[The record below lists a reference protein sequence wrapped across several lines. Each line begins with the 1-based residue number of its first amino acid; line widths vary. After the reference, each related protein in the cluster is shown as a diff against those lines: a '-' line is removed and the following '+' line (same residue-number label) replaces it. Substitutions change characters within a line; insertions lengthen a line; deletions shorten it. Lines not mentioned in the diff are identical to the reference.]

1 MIFAPESINGTEA
14 NRKDRMH
21 NLRSLKS
28 ALNSFERVYTCL
40 CKQGISN
47 IGVFFDPFLQYVLAY
62 KMGRTAEIRE
72 LYPDYQRGYMMNAV
86 RLWIER
92 GTWNEDDIQRE
103 CKEIEE
109 KHKTYDLSRSI
120 MDNSVLDLDQEM
132 TEEIFQQYVDEIY

>member
-1 MIFAPESINGTEA
+1 MKSGHCPCRTQT
-14 NRKDRMH
+14 KDRVAY
-21 NLRSLKS
+21 NSRSRR
-28 ALNSFERVYTCL
+28 LNGQLQRFQRVLICKTSEVRPYEIL
-40 CKQGISN
+40 KQGISN

-92 GTWNEDDIQRE
+92 GIWNEDDIQRE

-109 KHKTYDLSRSI
+109 KHKTYDLSSENLLSPI
-120 MDNSVLDLDQEM
+120 L
-132 TEEIFQQYVDEIY
+132 